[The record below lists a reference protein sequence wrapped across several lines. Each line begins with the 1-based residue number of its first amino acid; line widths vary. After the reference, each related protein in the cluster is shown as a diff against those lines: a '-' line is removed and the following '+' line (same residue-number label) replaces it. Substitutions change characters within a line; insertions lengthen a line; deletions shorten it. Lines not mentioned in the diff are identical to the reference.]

1 MIPDVTREIGGVIYS
16 LRFSARTTIAI
27 EQEFNCKIT
36 DLPKVIG
43 TEPNVTSTAR
53 LVKLCMRRDDKMIT
67 DAEFEGLLDLVSI
80 EELGDILTDAMR
92 AAAPKKP
99 AGDTGN

>member
-43 TEPNVTSTAR
+43 SEPNVTSTAR

-67 DAEFEGLLDLVSI
+67 DAEFEGLLDRVTI
-80 EELGDILTDAMR
+80 EELGDILNDAMQ
-92 AAAPKKP
+92 AGAPKKP
-99 AGDTGN
+99 AGDAGN

>member
-43 TEPNVTSTAR
+43 TEPNATSTAR

-67 DAEFEGLLDLVSI
+67 DAEFEGLLDHVSI
-80 EELGDILTDAMR
+80 EELGDILTDAMQ
-92 AAAPKKP
+92 AAAPSKP

>member
-43 TEPNVTSTAR
+43 SEPDVTSTAR

-67 DAEFEGLLDLVSI
+67 GAEFEELLDHVTI
-80 EELGDILTDAMR
+80 EELGDILNDAMQ
-92 AAAPKKP
+92 AAAPKEP
-99 AGDTGN
+99 AGDAGN

>member
-43 TEPNVTSTAR
+43 SEPDVTSTAR

-67 DAEFEGLLDLVSI
+67 DAEIEGLLDHVTI
-80 EELGDILTDAMR
+80 EELGDILNDAMQ

-99 AGDTGN
+99 AGDAGN